1 MLHQKKYVYFEH
13 NTILTTNTYMQ
24 IFYGYGH
31 DDRNY
36 IGIIIELKTLRVHGI
51 SFFLSIFS

>member
-1 MLHQKKYVYFEH
+1 MTIEVETWTIHVYMLHQKKYVYFEH

-31 DDRNY
+31 DHRNY
-36 IGIIIELKTLRVHGI
+36 IGIIIYWI
-51 SFFLSIFS
+51 